1 MSTTKESKLSKERRG
16 ILTLLTGLLI
26 LSVTGFSF
34 EFKESQ
40 ILLEGVLFAMLG
52 MAKWLKHNLFWTEEE
67 EDEEFKA
74 IGIVGIGTILIV
86 THIST
91 IYFVHL
97 LGIAVFGL
105 GFMNIVCSF
114 SSVNPV
120 PKTPA
125 IIKMLAGIS
134 LIAAPDI
141 LEKFVVIPEF
151 FKTVTIASSLS
162 WVNLSV
168 ASFLTGIGFLGYCSY
183 KQIENSMSTCP
194 IKTHSETLV
203 IGVLLILMTQ
213 VIDIRGNNFNVP
225 IMEPLL
231 SLEGM
236 LFIGMIAL
244 IIALII
250 RLCSRKSHSP
260 LITKET
266 KERKHEFSKGLMLLA
281 TGVLVTITF
290 KGGV

>member
-1 MSTTKESKLSKERRG
+1 MNTIKESKLSKERRG
-16 ILTLLTGLLI
+16 ILTLLAGLLI

-40 ILLEGVLFAMLG
+40 ILLEGVLFAMFG
-52 MAKWLKHNLFWTEEE
+52 IAKWLKHNLFWTEEE

-74 IGIVGIGTILIV
+74 IEIVGIGAILIV
-86 THIST
+86 THISA
-91 IYFVHL
+91 IYFVRL

-105 GFMNIVCSF
+105 GCMNIIYSF
-114 SSVNPV
+114 SSLNPV

-125 IIKMLAGIS
+125 IIKMLAGTV
-134 LIAAPDI
+134 LIAAPYI
-141 LEKFVVIPEF
+141 LEKLVIIPEF
-151 FKTVTIASSLS
+151 FKTVTIVSLLS
-162 WVNLSV
+162 WINLSI
-168 ASFLTGIGFLGYCSY
+168 ALFLMGIFFLGYCSY
-183 KQIENSMSTCP
+183 KQLENSMSTCP
-194 IKTHSETLV
+194 IETHPETLV
-203 IGVLLILMTQ
+203 IGELLILMTQ
-213 VIDIRGNNFNVP
+213 VIRGSNFNVP

-236 LFIGMIAL
+236 LVLGTIAL

-250 RLCSRKSHSP
+250 RLCFRKSYSP

-281 TGVLVTITF
+281 TGVLVTINF
-290 KGGV
+290 